1 MFLLKLHFK
10 LLYFKEVDFEKAI
23 VNVAI
28 AIDYPNFLFNFSAYF
43 FGKNDFFV
51 EFSVHLLFFKPLY

>member
-10 LLYFKEVDFEKAI
+10 LLYLKGVDFEKNM

-28 AIDYPNFLFNFSAYF
+28 AIDYANYLFNFSACF
-43 FGKNDFFV
+43 FGKNEFLED
-51 EFSVHLLFFKPLY
+51 FSVHLLFFKPPY